1 MNPTSFG
8 KGLNIDLGGR
18 EPDFIHKKI
27 ERVWSGSQL
36 GDLVKNSPL
45 FKYDIFNLGGRR
57 RAKIH
62 LFKIYLIL
70 FIMVDSRSCSMC
82 GFPFYLGRMGI
93 YNRIARLSTNCPS
106 KKCKCIRF
114 HLSASLNS

>member
-45 FKYDIFNLGGRR
+45 SNTIS
-57 RAKIH
+57 
-62 LFKIYLIL
+62 LIL
-70 FIMVDSRSCSMC
+70 AVGGEQRFICLK
-82 GFPFYLGRMGI
+82 YI
-93 YNRIARLSTNCPS
+93 LSS
-106 KKCKCIRF
+106 
-114 HLSASLNS
+114 SLW